1 MDLQFVP
8 LGRVARTHGMN
19 GEVSVVMTADLP
31 VERLIGLECWF
42 TPPPLSIR
50 TSRILGIRPGP
61 KGPLFSFVGVGDI
74 ETASALRGCNV
85 LARSV
90 DLPEVEEEFDPVG
103 LRVVD
108 AQRGYVGE
116 ITDVIVTGANDVW
129 IVENGPF
136 GPVLMPVIDDVI
148 GEIDEDE
155 GTVQVRLLPGL
166 IEDE

>member
-1 MDLQFVP
+1 MDSPFVP

-19 GEVSVVMTADLP
+19 GEVSVVMTAGLP

-42 TPPPLSIR
+42 TPPPLSVR
-50 TSRILGIRPGP
+50 TARILGIRRGP
-61 KGPLFSFVGVGDI
+61 KGPLFTFEGVGDI